1 MDQPPVEGIA
11 TRIRNLFFGPRGACG
26 RLIVSW
32 AAAGGVAGGGILVGS
47 LTVAGVVAPGFQ
59 LLAAPVLFLFGAFL
73 GLVHG
78 SILSVVG
85 RTKGVGRS
93 RAIGRALLACVIA
106 IPALVPAYVVTA
118 GITLTVVLLT
128 ESKPPLVPLVGLAWL
143 TGVAL
148 CAWAARE
155 GWHAVGR
162 AYARWPES
170 KAGSV
175 IVTVMLVTLSVLLM
189 KLRPEIA
196 GTGLRVNGVGA
207 VALALVAT
215 LWIGLPLVIAA
226 LRVAPESIVSHTS
239 GGEAGT

>member
-1 MDQPPVEGIA
+1 MDRLPVEGFA

-26 RLIVSW
+26 RLILSW

-47 LTVAGVVAPGFQ
+47 LTVTGVVAPGFQ
-59 LLAAPVLFLFGAFL
+59 LLAAPVLFFFGAFL

-85 RTKGVGRS
+85 RTQGVGRS

-106 IPALVPAYVVTA
+106 VPALVPAYVVTA

-128 ESKPPLVPLVGLAWL
+128 ESKPPLIPLVALAWL
-143 TGVAL
+143 TGLAL
-148 CAWAARE
+148 CVWAARE
-155 GWHAVGR
+155 GGRALGR

-175 IVTVMLVTLSVLLM
+175 IVTLMLFTLSVLLV

-207 VALALVAT
+207 VAVACAIT
-215 LWIGLPLVIAA
+215 LWIGLPLVVAA
-226 LRVAPESIVSHTS
+226 LRIVPEGIVPHTS